1 MPFQAPAEGMLLP
14 PYRILDLTGPEGV
27 FCGKL
32 LADYGADVIKVEPP
46 GGDPD
51 RLRPPFIG
59 NQPGGDQP
67 GPERS
72 AYFLFYNT
80 NKRSVTLDL
89 DKAEGRELFKKLAA
103 SADVVIE
110 SFPVGYMKSLGLDF
124 DSLRAGN
131 PGLVM
136 ASVTP
141 FGQTG
146 PWRYFKSTDLISAA
160 ASGFMQITGDPD
172 GPPLRQGN
180 EQSHFPGA
188 QHAATAIL
196 CALFYRDMQG
206 GTGQYIDVSMQ
217 EAMITYYT
225 DAHPALAW
233 MQRQENVTRVG
244 TNSTLV
250 IPLGAYPCKDGWI
263 SAGIIT
269 PREGENLSQWMYK
282 VTGNEEILNDDY
294 KGGNQDRAPYNDI
307 ITALVI
313 DFTTRFTSEELFHQ
327 GQERNLVLIPVNTVS
342 DLLEDPQLAA
352 SNFWFELDHADA
364 GRLKYPLGVFDSQEV
379 SPATRPAPHLGQD
392 NEAIY
397 KGDLGLSETELAS
410 LHSEGVI

>member
-1 MPFQAPAEGMLLP
+1 MPFQAPAEGVLLP
-14 PYRILDLTGPEGV
+14 PYRVLDLTGPEGV

-32 LADYGADVIKVEPP
+32 LADYGAVVVKIEPP
-46 GGDPD
+46 SGDPT
-51 RLRPPFIG
+51 RQRPPFI
-59 NQPGGDQP
+59 GDQP

-89 DKAEGRELFKKLAA
+89 ESPQGQDLFKKMAA
-103 SADVVIE
+103 SADVLIE
-110 SFPVGYMKSLGLDF
+110 SFPVGYMKTLGLDF
-124 DSLRAGN
+124 DSLKTDN

-136 ASVTP
+136 ASITP

-146 PWRYFKSTDLISAA
+146 PWKDFLSTDLISAA
-160 ASGFMQITGDPD
+160 ASGFMQITGNPD

-188 QHAATAIL
+188 QHAAAAIMG
-196 CALFYRDMQG
+196 ALFYRDVQG
-206 GTGQYIDVSMQ
+206 GPGQYIDVSMQ

-233 MQRQENVTRVG
+233 MQRGENVTRVG

-250 IPLGAYPCKDGWI
+250 IPLGAYPSSDGWI

-269 PREGENLSQWMYK
+269 PREWENLSQWMYE
-282 VTGNEEILNDDY
+282 VTGNEEILNEDY

-313 DFTTRFTSEELFHQ
+313 DFTTRFTSEDLFHQ
-327 GQERNLVLIPVNTVS
+327 GQERNLVFIPVNTVA
-342 DLLEDPQLAA
+342 DLLIDPQLEA
-352 SNFWFELDHADA
+352 SNFSFDLDHDEA
-364 GRLKYPLGVFDSQEV
+364 GTLKYPLGVFDSEEV
-379 SPATRPAPHLGQD
+379 SPGTNPAPHLGQD
-392 NEAIY
+392 NEAIFV
-397 KGDLGLSETELAS
+397 GELGLSESELES
-410 LHSEGVI
+410 LRSQGAI

>member
-1 MPFQAPAEGMLLP
+1 MPFQAPADGVLLP

-46 GGDPD
+46 AGDAT
-51 RLRPPFIG
+51 RQRPPFV
-59 NQPGGDQP
+59 GDQP

-80 NKRSVTLDL
+80 NKRSVTVDL
-89 DKAEGRELFKKLAA
+89 TSPQGQDLFKRLAA
-103 SADVVIE
+103 TADVVIE
-110 SFPVGYMKSLGLDF
+110 SFPVGYMRSLGLDY
-124 DSLRAGN
+124 DTLSAAN

-146 PWRYFKSTDLISAA
+146 PWSGYRSSDLISLA

-188 QHAATAIL
+188 QHAATAIMG
-196 CALFYRDMQG
+196 ALFYRDMQG

-233 MQRQENVTRVG
+233 MQRGENVTRVG

-250 IPLGAYPCKDGWI
+250 IPLGAYPSSDGWI

-269 PREGENLSQWMYK
+269 PREWENLSQWMFE
-282 VTGNEEILNDDY
+282 VTGNEEILNNDY
-294 KGGNQDRAPYNDI
+294 KGGNQDRAPHNDI
-307 ITALVI
+307 ITAMVI

-327 GQERNLVLIPVNTVS
+327 GQERNLVFIPVNTVS
-342 DLLEDPQLAA
+342 DLLADPQLEA
-352 SNFWFELDHADA
+352 SNFWFEMEHPEA
-364 GRLKYPLGVFDSQEV
+364 GNLKYPVGVFDSQEV
-379 SPATRPAPHLGQD
+379 SPATNAAPNLGQD
-392 NEAIY
+392 NDAVY
-397 KGDLGLSETELAS
+397 GQDLGLSQAEIAS
-410 LHSEGVI
+410 LRTQGVI

>member
-1 MPFQAPAEGMLLP
+1 MPFQAPAEGVLLP
-14 PYRILDLTGPEGV
+14 PYRVLDLTGPEGV

-46 GGDPD
+46 AGDTT
-51 RLRPPFIG
+51 RQRAPFV
-59 NQPGGDQP
+59 GDQP

-89 DKAEGRELFKKLAA
+89 ETPRGRELFKKLAT
-103 SADVVIE
+103 SADVIVE
-110 SFPVGYMKSLGLDF
+110 SFPVGHMKSLGLDF
-124 DSLRAGN
+124 DTLKADN

-146 PWRYFKSTDLISAA
+146 PWKDYKSSDLISLA

-180 EQSHFPGA
+180 EQSHFPGS
-188 QHAATAIL
+188 QYAAAAIMG
-196 CALFYRDMQG
+196 ALFYRDMQDG
-206 GTGQYIDVSMQ
+206 AGQYIDVSMQ

-233 MQRQENVTRVG
+233 MQRGENVTRVG

-250 IPLGAYPCKDGWI
+250 IPLGAYPCEDGWI

-269 PREGENLSQWMYK
+269 PREWENLSQWMYE

-307 ITALVI
+307 ITALVM

-327 GQERNLVLIPVNTVS
+327 GQERNLVFIPVNTVS
-342 DLLEDPQLAA
+342 DLLADPQLEA
-352 SNFWFELDHADA
+352 SNFWFDLDHAEA
-364 GRLKYPLGVFDSQEV
+364 GTLKYPLGVFDSEDV
-379 SPATRPAPHLGQD
+379 SPVTKAAPHLGQD
-392 NEAIY
+392 NGDIY
-397 KGDLGLSETELAS
+397 GGELGLSETELSS
-410 LHSEGVI
+410 LRAQGVI

>member
-1 MPFQAPAEGMLLP
+1 MPFQAPAEGVLLP
-14 PYRILDLTGPEGV
+14 PYRVLDLTGPEGV

-32 LADYGADVIKVEPP
+32 LADYGADVIKIEPP
-46 GGDPD
+46 SGDPT
-51 RLRPPFIG
+51 RQRPPFI
-59 NQPGGDQP
+59 GDQP

-89 DKAEGRELFKKLAA
+89 ESPQGQGLFKKMAA
-103 SADVVIE
+103 SADVLIE
-110 SFPVGYMKSLGLDF
+110 SFPVGYMKTLGLDF
-124 DSLRAGN
+124 DSLKTDN

-136 ASVTP
+136 ASITP

-146 PWRYFKSTDLISAA
+146 PWKDFLSTDLISAA
-160 ASGFMQITGDPD
+160 ASGFMQITGNPD

-188 QHAATAIL
+188 QHAAAAIMG
-196 CALFYRDMQG
+196 ALFYRDMQG
-206 GTGQYIDVSMQ
+206 GPGQYIDVSMQ

-225 DAHPALAW
+225 DAHPALAC
-233 MQRQENVTRVG
+233 
-244 TNSTLV
+244 
-250 IPLGAYPCKDGWI
+250 AYPSSDGWI

-269 PREGENLSQWMYK
+269 PREWENLSQWMYE
-282 VTGNEEILNDDY
+282 VTSNEEILNEDY

-327 GQERNLVLIPVNTVS
+327 GQERNLVFIPVNTVA
-342 DLLEDPQLAA
+342 DLLIDPQLEA
-352 SNFWFELDHADA
+352 SNFWFDLDHDEA
-364 GRLKYPLGVFDSQEV
+364 GTLKYPLGVFDSEEV
-379 SPATRPAPHLGQD
+379 SPGTNPAPHLGQD
-392 NEAIY
+392 NEAIFV
-397 KGDLGLSETELAS
+397 GELGLSESELES
-410 LHSEGVI
+410 LRSHGAI

>member
-1 MPFQAPAEGMLLP
+1 MSFKAPAEGVLLP
-14 PYRILDLTGPEGV
+14 PYRILDLTGPEAV

-32 LADYGADVIKVEPP
+32 LADYGADVVKVEPP
-46 GGDPD
+46 GGDPT
-51 RLRPPFIG
+51 RNKAPFIG
-59 NQPGGDQP
+59 DEVGID
-67 GPERS
+67 RS
-72 AYFLFYNT
+72 SYFLFYNT
-80 NKRSVTLDL
+80 NKRSVTIDI
-89 DKAEGRELFKKLAA
+89 DTPKGQELFKKLAKT
-103 SADVVIE
+103 ADVLIE
-110 SFPVGYMKSLGLDF
+110 SFPVGHMESKGLGF
-124 DSLRAGN
+124 DSLNAIN
-131 PGLVM
+131 PSLVM

-146 PWRYFKSTDLISAA
+146 PWSGYQSSDLISLA

-188 QHAATAIL
+188 QYAAAAIMG
-196 CALFYRDMQG
+196 ALFYRDMQG
-206 GTGQYIDVSMQ
+206 GGGQYIDVSQQ

-233 MQRQENVTRVG
+233 MQRGENVTRVG

-250 IPLGAYPCKDGWI
+250 ITLGAYPSSDVWI

-269 PREGENLSQWMYK
+269 PREWENLSQWMYE

-294 KGGNQDRAPYNDI
+294 KGGNQDRAPFNDI

-327 GQERNLVLIPVNTVS
+327 GQERNLVFIPVNTVS
-342 DLLEDPQLAA
+342 DLLVDPQLEA
-352 SNFWFELDHADA
+352 SNFWFDIDHAEA
-364 GRLKYPLGVFDSQEV
+364 GTLRYPLGVFDSEEV
-379 SPATRPAPHLGQD
+379 SPTTNPAPHLGQD
-392 NEAIY
+392 NEAILC
-397 KGDLGLSETELAS
+397 GELGLSQSELFS
-410 LHSEGVI
+410 LRSQGVV

>member
-1 MPFQAPAEGMLLP
+1 MSFKAPAEGVLLP
-14 PYRILDLTGPEGV
+14 PYRILDLTGPEAV

-32 LADYGADVIKVEPP
+32 LADYGADVVKVEPP
-46 GGDPD
+46 GGDPT
-51 RLRPPFIG
+51 RNKAPFIG
-59 NQPGGDQP
+59 DEVGID
-67 GPERS
+67 RS
-72 AYFLFYNT
+72 SYFLFYNT
-80 NKRSVTLDL
+80 NKRSVTIDI
-89 DKAEGRELFKKLAA
+89 DTPKGQELFKKLAKT
-103 SADVVIE
+103 ADVLIE
-110 SFPVGYMKSLGLDF
+110 SFPVGHMESKGLGF
-124 DSLRAGN
+124 DSLNAIN
-131 PGLVM
+131 PSLVM

-146 PWRYFKSTDLISAA
+146 PWSGYQSSDLISLA

-188 QHAATAIL
+188 QYAAAAIMG
-196 CALFYRDMQG
+196 ALFYRDIQG
-206 GTGQYIDVSMQ
+206 GGGQYIDVSQQ

-233 MQRQENVTRVG
+233 MQRGENVTRVG

-250 IPLGAYPCKDGWI
+250 IPLGAYPSSDGWI

-269 PREGENLSQWMYK
+269 PREWENLSQWMYE

-294 KGGNQDRAPYNDI
+294 KGGNQDRAPFNDI

-327 GQERNLVLIPVNTVS
+327 GQERNLVFIPVNTVS
-342 DLLEDPQLAA
+342 DLLVDPQLEA
-352 SNFWFELDHADA
+352 SNFWFDIDHAEA
-364 GRLKYPLGVFDSQEV
+364 GTLRYPLGVFDSEEV
-379 SPATRPAPHLGQD
+379 SPTTNPAPHLGQD
-392 NEAIY
+392 NEAILC
-397 KGDLGLSETELAS
+397 GELGLSQSELFS
-410 LHSEGVI
+410 LRSQGVV